1 MMKIGSI
8 ALDNMTVLAPLAG
21 ATHLPFRLLA
31 RQAGCA
37 LVCSEMISANGLVRK
52 SEKTKQLLDSRP
64 EEKPLSVQ
72 IFGTDPSVMADAAS
86 IVESSGADILDI
98 NLGCPVKKVIKTG
111 AGVALMKTPEK
122 VEAILKSVRQAINI
136 PLTVKM
142 RTGWDKSGDQARK
155 IADIAQACGVN
166 AVTLHPRTAGQ
177 GFGGEASWTLI
188 AEIKNRISIPV
199 IGNGDIVKPEDALK
213 MQHQTG
219 CDAVMIG
226 RAAMGNPWIF
236 SRVLALIR
244 GDNAA
249 VPDMSQRTEVIIK
262 YVKDMVA
269 YFGERRGCQILR
281 SHLGWFVKGLPY
293 SSKFRDSIKHI
304 SSQDEAVKRVRD
316 YSDFL
321 QNLSYKS
328 EFPFTLK

>member
-21 ATHLPFRLLA
+21 VTHLPFRLLA

-52 SEKTKQLLDSRP
+52 SEKTKRLLDSRP

-72 IFGTDPSVMADAAS
+72 IFGTDPSVMADAAA

-111 AGVALMKTPEK
+111 AGAALMKTPEK
-122 VEAILKSVRQAINI
+122 VEAILKSVRKAIKI

-142 RTGWDKSGDQARK
+142 RTGWDNSGDQARK
-155 IADIAQACGVN
+155 IADIAEACGVN

-177 GFGGEASWTLI
+177 GFGGKASWPLI
-188 AEIKNRISIPV
+188 AEIKNRIFIPV
-199 IGNGDIVKPEDALK
+199 IGNGDIAKPEDALK
-213 MQHQTG
+213 MQNQTG

-244 GDNAA
+244 GDNVYA
-249 VPDMSQRTEVIIK
+249 PDMSQRTEVIIK
-262 YVKDMVA
+262 YVKDMVV
-269 YFGERRGCQILR
+269 YFGERRGCQLLR
-281 SHLGWFVKGLPY
+281 SRLGWFVKGLPY

-304 SSQDEAVKRVRD
+304 SSQDEAVKRVRE
-316 YSDFL
+316 YRDFF
-321 QNLSYKS
+321 QNNSYES
-328 EFPFTLK
+328 GLPFTLK